1 MYDSSIASRGRV
13 TAVLGPTNT
22 GKTHLAVER
31 MLGHES
37 GMIGLPLRLLA
48 REIYDRVV
56 NQRGAQ
62 CVALITGEEKI
73 IPTRPSYY
81 VCTVEAMPLDIDVA
95 FLAIDEIQLAADP
108 ERGHVFTHR
117 LLKARGSQETM
128 FLGAETMRPLL
139 SQLVPNASFVTRPRF
154 SDLAY
159 TGPKKLTRLPRRSA
173 IVAFSS
179 DSVYSIAELIRR
191 QRGGAAVVMG
201 ALSPRTRN
209 AQVALYQ
216 SGDVDY
222 MVATDAVGMGL
233 NMDVGHVAFASMTKF
248 DGRSM
253 RALRP
258 AEAAQIAGR
267 AGRYL
272 NDGTFGT
279 TAGIDPMDEDLVE
292 QIENHRFDPIRL
304 LHWRNSDLRYGSLT
318 ALMDSLDLPPQHR
331 GLSKAR
337 PAIDLQALRS
347 LSGLN
352 DIARMA
358 SAPAAIRRLW
368 DVCQVPDFR
377 KVMSEEHVR
386 LLSQIYRDI
395 MSDRG
400 TLNPDWMAGHISKLD
415 RTDGDLD
422 TLASR
427 IAHTRTWT
435 YVTNRAGWI
444 DDQAHWRER
453 TRAIE
458 DKLSD
463 ALHERLTQRFIDRRT
478 SVLMKRMREDVDLLA
493 AVNAEGEVTV
503 EGEYVGRL
511 HGFYFAP
518 DPRAQGIHG
527 KALRAAAMTA
537 LEPEIASRAKA
548 VIAAEDAAIELT
560 ELGKL
565 RWNGEPIARLDKGAA
580 WLAPKIELIQ
590 AETLDAEIRSNV
602 QDRLVAWVAKH
613 IETVLEPLVQLH
625 KTVEDKDQKDLT
637 GLARGIGY
645 QLVESFGQLDRN
657 RVADE
662 IRSLEQPDRQQLR
675 RLGVRFGEYSVF
687 MPKLLKPAAAN
698 LLLLLWRIAEENRE
712 EALPAP
718 PTPGLCSV
726 PNDRKVPFAF
736 YVTAGYRPCGQ
747 RVVRVD
753 MLERL
758 AILIREEIGKGKT
771 AKRPGPQPAPQTN
784 AAPAAKEAETA
795 DTQPQTAETT
805 QTSDTPSPS
814 QDETAPEI
822 RIVYESTGAPIRLT
836 GAAAQPKPQ
845 KPHLRFGEFQ
855 ITSDMM
861 SLVGCSGE
869 DFESILRH
877 LGYRKRTVKAGDASE
892 EIWKRLPPPGKGGK
906 RPPRSKGKQSPKARA
921 GKPKAKVQG
930 PKHQK
935 PATPKPK
942 KLDPDSPFAALK
954 ALKDKS

>member
-1 MYDSSIASRGRV
+1 MYDSSITSRGRV

-48 REIYDRVV
+48 REIYDRIVG
-56 NQRGAQ
+56 QRGAQ
-62 CVALITGEEKI
+62 SVALITGEEKI
-73 IPTRPSYY
+73 VPSHPSYY
-81 VCTVEAMPLDIDVA
+81 VCTVEAMPLDIEVA
-95 FLAIDEIQLAADP
+95 FLAIDEIQLASDP
-108 ERGHVFTHR
+108 ERGHVFTDR
-117 LLKARGSQETM
+117 LLHARGTQETM
-128 FLGAETMRPLL
+128 FLGAETMRALL
-139 SQLVPNASFVTRPRF
+139 GQLVPSAAFVTRPRF

-159 TGPKKLTRLPRRSA
+159 IGAKKLTRLPRRSA

-222 MVATDAVGMGL
+222 MVATDAIGMGL
-233 NMDVGHVAFASMTKF
+233 NMDVDHVAFASMTKF

-253 RALRP
+253 RALRAP
-258 AEAAQIAGR
+258 EAAQIAGR

-304 LHWRNSDLRYGSLT
+304 LHWRNSDLRYGSLP
-318 ALMDSLDLPPQHR
+318 ALIDSLDVAPTHR
-331 GLSKAR
+331 GLVKAR
-337 PAIDLQALRS
+337 PSIDLQALKS
-347 LSGLN
+347 LSGLS
-352 DIARMA
+352 DIAHMA
-358 SAPAAIRRLW
+358 KAPAAVRRLW

-386 LLSQIYRDI
+386 LLSRIYADI

-400 TLNPDWMAGHISKLD
+400 TINTDWMAGHIAKLD

-422 TLASR
+422 TLSSR

-435 YVTNRAGWI
+435 YVTNRGGWI
-444 DDQAHWRER
+444 DDQNHWRER

-478 SVLMKRMREDVDLLA
+478 SVLMRRMREDVDLIA
-493 AVNAEGEVTV
+493 AVNAEGDVTV

-511 HGFYFAP
+511 HGFHFAP

-537 LEPEIASRAKA
+537 LEPEIASRANA
-548 VIAAEDAAIELT
+548 IIAAEDSAIEVT

-565 RWNGEPIARLDKGAA
+565 RWNGEPIARLDQGAA
-580 WLAPKIELIQ
+580 WLTPKIELIQ
-590 AETLDAEIRSNV
+590 AETLDADLRNGVLE
-602 QDRLVAWVAKH
+602 RLNTWLGKH

-645 QLVESFGQLDRN
+645 QLVENFGQLDRGK
-657 RVADE
+657 VAEDV
-662 IRSLEQPDRQQLR
+662 RSLEQPDRQQLR

-698 LLLLLWRIAEENRE
+698 LLLLLWRIAEDNRDD
-712 EALPAP
+712 ALPTP

-736 YVTAGYRPCGQ
+736 YITAGYRPCGQ

-758 AILIREEIGKGKT
+758 AILIREEIDKGKNP
-771 AKRPGPQPAPQTN
+771 KRSE
-784 AAPAAKEAETA
+784 AAKAQSKSDDAKAPDADVKPASETVEPTKTA
-795 DTQPQTAETT
+795 DAELNK
-805 QTSDTPSPS
+805 PNGHAEP
-814 QDETAPEI
+814 AF
-822 RIVYESTGAPIRLT
+822 RVVYEATGAAIKLS
-836 GAAAQPKPQ
+836 GAAAQITPRKS
-845 KPHLRFGEFQ
+845 KLRFGEFQ
-855 ITSDMM
+855 ITPDMM

-877 LGYRKRTVKAGDASE
+877 LGYRKRTDDGE
-892 EIWKRLPPPGKGGK
+892 EIWKRLPPPGKGKK
-906 RPPRSKGKQSPKARA
+906 RTHKSKSRKNETAPSRKPTA
-921 GKPKAKVQG
+921 KPKGAQR
-930 PKHQK
+930 PKS
-935 PATPKPK
+935 ATAKPK
-942 KLDPDSPFAALK
+942 KIDPDSPFAALK
-954 ALKDKS
+954 ALKNKS

>member
-1 MYDSSIASRGRV
+1 
-13 TAVLGPTNT
+13 
-22 GKTHLAVER
+22 
-31 MLGHES
+31 
-37 GMIGLPLRLLA
+37 
-48 REIYDRVV
+48 
-56 NQRGAQ
+56 
-62 CVALITGEEKI
+62 
-73 IPTRPSYY
+73 
-81 VCTVEAMPLDIDVA
+81 
-95 FLAIDEIQLAADP
+95 
-108 ERGHVFTHR
+108 
-117 LLKARGSQETM
+117 
-128 FLGAETMRPLL
+128 
-139 SQLVPNASFVTRPRF
+139 
-154 SDLAY
+154 
-159 TGPKKLTRLPRRSA
+159 
-173 IVAFSS
+173 
-179 DSVYSIAELIRR
+179 
-191 QRGGAAVVMG
+191 MG

-209 AQVALYQ
+209 AQVELYQ

-222 MVATDAVGMGL
+222 MVATDAIGMGL
-233 NMDVGHVAFASMTKF
+233 NMDVDHVAFASMTKF

-253 RALRP
+253 RALRA

-279 TAGIDPMDEDLVE
+279 TAGIEPMDGDLVE
-292 QIENHRFDPIRL
+292 QIENHRFDPIRI
-304 LHWRNSDLRYGSLT
+304 LHWRNSDLRYASLP
-318 ALMDSLDLPPQHR
+318 ALIDSLDVPPQHR
-331 GLSKAR
+331 GLVKAR
-337 PAIDLQALRS
+337 PAIDLQALKS
-347 LSGLN
+347 LSGLD

-358 SAPAAIRRLW
+358 IAPAAVRRLW

-400 TLNPDWMAGHISKLD
+400 TINADWMSGHISKLD

-422 TLASR
+422 TLSSR

-435 YVTNRAGWI
+435 YVTNRGGWI
-444 DDQAHWRER
+444 DDQSYWRER

-478 SVLMKRMREDVDLLA
+478 SVLMRRMREDVDLLA
-493 AVNAEGEVTV
+493 AVNAEGDVTV

-511 HGFYFAP
+511 HGFHFAP
-518 DPRAQGIHG
+518 DPRAHGIHG

-537 LEPEIASRAKA
+537 LEPEIESRAKA
-548 VIAAEDAAIELT
+548 IIAADDNAIELT
-560 ELGKL
+560 DLGKL
-565 RWNGEPIARLDKGAA
+565 RWNGEPIARLDPGAA

-590 AETLDAEIRSNV
+590 AETLDADLRNDV
-602 QDRLVAWVAKH
+602 LTRLTRWVSKH
-613 IETVLEPLVQLH
+613 IETVLESLVQLH

-645 QLVESFGQLDRN
+645 QLVENFGQLDRGK
-657 RVADE
+657 VVEDV
-662 IRSLEQPDRQQLR
+662 RSLEQPDRQQLR

-698 LLLLLWRIAEENRE
+698 LLLLLWRIAEDNRDD
-712 EALPAP
+712 ALPTP

-736 YVTAGYRPCGQ
+736 YVTAGYRPCGE

-758 AILIREEIGKGKT
+758 AILIREEIDKGKK
-771 AKRPGPQPAPQTN
+771 AKGNAQAPTPTRASETETPSV
-784 AAPAAKEAETA
+784 AAVP
-795 DTQPQTAETT
+795 DVQNSETT
-805 QTSDTPSPS
+805 EESGKQATPEP
-814 QDETAPEI
+814 DV
-822 RIVYESTGAPIRLT
+822 RIVYEATGAPIRLT
-836 GAAAQPKPQ
+836 GAAARVEARKPV
-845 KPHLRFGEFQ
+845 LRFGEFQ
-855 ITSDMM
+855 ITPDMM

-869 DFESILRH
+869 DFESILKH
-877 LGYRKRTVKAGDASE
+877 LGYRKRTVKNGDGTD

-906 RPPRSKGKQSPKARA
+906 RPQRAKTQNRSKTQGQKA
-921 GKPKAKVQG
+921 KPKG
-930 PKHQK
+930 PKPQQ
-935 PATPKPK
+935 PSRAKPK

>member
-48 REIYDRVV
+48 REIYDRIVS
-56 NQRGAQ
+56 QRGAQ

-73 IPTRPSYY
+73 VPSHPSYY
-81 VCTVEAMPLDIDVA
+81 VCTVEAMPLDIEVA
-95 FLAIDEIQLAADP
+95 FLAIDEIQLASDP
-108 ERGHVFTHR
+108 ERGHVFTDR
-117 LLKARGSQETM
+117 LLKARGAQETM
-128 FLGAETMRPLL
+128 FLGAETMRTLL
-139 SQLVPNASFVTRPRF
+139 AQLVPSAAFVTRPRF

-159 TGPKKLTRLPRRSA
+159 IGAKKLTRLPRRSA

-222 MVATDAVGMGL
+222 MVATDAIGMGL
-233 NMDVGHVAFASMTKF
+233 NMDVDHVAFASTTKF

-253 RALRP
+253 RALRAP
-258 AEAAQIAGR
+258 EAAQIAGR

-279 TAGIDPMDEDLVE
+279 TAGIDPIDEDLVE

-304 LHWRNSDLRYGSLT
+304 LHWRNSDLRYGSLA
-318 ALMDSLDLPPQHR
+318 ALIDSLDVPPSHR
-331 GLSKAR
+331 GLAKAR
-337 PAIDLQALRS
+337 PSIDLQALKS

-358 SAPAAIRRLW
+358 TAPAAVRRLW

-386 LLSQIYRDI
+386 LLSRIYSDI

-400 TLNPDWMAGHISKLD
+400 TINPDWMAGHISKLD

-422 TLASR
+422 TLSSR

-435 YVTNRAGWI
+435 YVTNRGGWI
-444 DDQAHWRER
+444 DDQSHWRER

-478 SVLMKRMREDVDLLA
+478 SVLMRRMREDVELLA
-493 AVNAEGEVTV
+493 AVNAEGDVTV

-511 HGFYFAP
+511 HGFHFAP

-537 LEPEIASRAKA
+537 LEPEIDSRAKA
-548 VIAAEDAAIELT
+548 IIGAEDSAIELT

-565 RWNGEPIARLDKGAA
+565 RWNGEPMARLDQGAN

-590 AETLDAEIRSNV
+590 AETLDADLRNGV
-602 QDRLVAWVAKH
+602 LDRLTAWLNKH
-613 IETVLEPLVQLH
+613 IETILDPLVQLH

-645 QLVESFGQLDRN
+645 QLVENFGQLDRAK
-657 RVADE
+657 VVED

-698 LLLLLWRIAEENRE
+698 LLLLLWRISEDNRDD
-712 EALPAP
+712 ALPAP

-736 YVTAGYRPCGQ
+736 YITAGYRPCGQ

-758 AILIREEIGKGKT
+758 AILIREEIDKAKS
-771 AKRPGPQPAPQTN
+771 AKREPSTPATGKPSE
-784 AAPAAKEAETA
+784 AGGAETG
-795 DTQPQTAETT
+795 T
-805 QTSDTPSPS
+805 QTERAKSDVPGGA
-814 QDETAPEI
+814 DETV
-822 RIVYESTGAPIRLT
+822 RIVFEATGAPIRLT
-836 GAAAQPKPQ
+836 GAAASVKPN
-845 KPHLRFGEFQ
+845 KPTLRFGEFQ
-855 ITSDMM
+855 ITPDMM
-861 SLVGCSGE
+861 SLVGCSGD

-877 LGYRKRTVKAGDASE
+877 LGYRKRSADGED
-892 EIWKRLPPPGKGGK
+892 IWKRLPPPGKAK
-906 RPPRSKGKQSPKARA
+906 KSPHKGKPRKTPNEKA
-921 GKPKAKVQG
+921 
-930 PKHQK
+930 QK
-935 PATPKPK
+935 PAVKPKRPQRQKSAPAKPK